1 MQDKLSTGRRLADR
15 IGLFCT
21 DYWNADG
28 SIREP
33 TEEES
38 RQEDVAYE
46 KYLASFDALTTEQMD
61 ALEAEAD
68 EDDAAIGRL
77 ERAWDNPSRGLPVPM
92 RGRPKH
98 AEEALR
104 LAKQKRA
111 KVG

>member
-1 MQDKLSTGRRLADR
+1 MQDKMSRGRRLAER

-28 SIREP
+28 
-33 TEEES
+33 
-38 RQEDVAYE
+38 
-46 KYLASFDALTTEQMD
+46 DALTPEQMD

-68 EDDAAIGRL
+68 EGDAAIDRL

-92 RGRPKH
+92 RGRPEH

-111 KVG
+111 KVSV

>member
-1 MQDKLSTGRRLADR
+1 MSRGRRLAEH

-28 SIREP
+28 SIRAP

-46 KYLASFDALTTEQMD
+46 KYLASFDALTPEQMD
-61 ALEAEAD
+61 AFEAEAD
-68 EDDAAIGRL
+68 KDDAEISRL

-92 RGRPKH
+92 RGRPEH

-111 KVG
+111 KASG

>member
-1 MQDKLSTGRRLADR
+1 MSRGRRLAER
-15 IGLFCT
+15 IGLFCA

-28 SIREP
+28 SIRAP

-38 RQEDVAYE
+38 RQEDVAYAQH
-46 KYLASFDALTTEQMD
+46 LAVFDALTPEQMD

-77 ERAWDNPSRGLPVPM
+77 ECAWDNPSRGLPVPT
-92 RGRPKH
+92 RGRPEH
-98 AEEALR
+98 ADEALR